1 MTMRWIRSVQLAAV
15 AAALGVA
22 SVAVQAQTAVP
33 APEAKPHHHKHHKGH
48 KGNHQHKRG
57 EGGGH
62 RGHGGEPANADRM
75 ANQVGGPDEFARN
88 SVARCSV
95 FKTQEDQRACV
106 ERVRTPGQGSVDGGG
121 VLREYTYE
129 VPVKP

>member
-22 SVAVQAQTAVP
+22 SVAVQAQTAAP

-57 EGGGH
+57 EGG
-62 RGHGGEPANADRM
+62 GHGGEPANADRM